1 MATSLLS
8 VRIEDETKHKLE
20 SLAMATGRSKN
31 YLFNEAVER
40 YIAEQEWQIAHIRE
54 GIDDVSHGRVVPH
67 DDVVA
72 QLIAKG
78 YMTKEGY
85 KQALAELD
93 REIKEA

>member
-8 VRIEDETKHKLE
+8 VRIEDKTKGRLE
-20 SLAMATGRSKN
+20 ALAAATGRSKN

-40 YIAEQEWQIAHIRE
+40 YLTEQEWQIAQARE
-54 GIDDVSHGRVVPH
+54 GIEDVAQRRVVPH

-78 YMTKEGY
+78 YMTRQGY
-85 KQALAELD
+85 EQALAELGHELKD
-93 REIKEA
+93 E